1 MAAVL
6 EDLDTVHFGLDIE
19 TYQAQELYEILE
31 QFVPSG
37 HAH

>member
-1 MAAVL
+1 MASVL

-19 TYQAQELYEILE
+19 TDKAQELYEILE
-31 QFVPSG
+31 QFIPSG